1 MVRPCL
7 SAGCRA
13 RLLLLPHLPCQA
25 CPDGHPCTPANSS
38 SGSQGGPAARAL
50 HGEKANGLEP
60 PGPLRIL
67 SKSQFFPALHS
78 LSSFLLNL
86 SGSSQKHFHP
96 FHQTSL
102 PSPSQRI
109 LPHPAPVNGLQERNG
124 PTEGTFWSPVPISP
138 QEVTQMQQA
147 KRT

>member
-67 SKSQFFPALHS
+67 SKSQFFPAPHS
-78 LSSFLLNL
+78 LSSFLINL
-86 SGSSQKHFHP
+86 SGSSQKHFQPLSNHEHFKP
-96 FHQTSL
+96 HDPAPLRGFCPTQHQSMGSRREMGQPKAL
-102 PSPSQRI
+102 SGLQSPSHLR
-109 LPHPAPVNGLQERNG
+109 
-124 PTEGTFWSPVPISP
+124 
-138 QEVTQMQQA
+138 
-147 KRT
+147 K